1 MHSKRRHKKQHV
13 YNMRGCSSKS
23 RCGTKKKRTMKGGC
37 GDTCPMTNHSMIGG
51 YVRGPSNTRSD
62 GNKRSDVNK
71 RRDSNKRSGSNKSSS
86 SGKRSSKSSSEK
98 RSSSSSSSSSKRSGS
113 TQKGG
118 NIFSDV
124 VRGVAYNGG
133 VLRNAIG
140 GYAPPVSPSPYADQF
155 RSTFSKV

>member
-1 MHSKRRHKKQHV
+1 MRSKRHHKKQRV

-23 RCGTKKKRTMKGGC
+23 RCGTKKKRVMRGGC
-37 GDTCPMTNHSMIGG
+37 GDMCPMTNHSMIGG
-51 YVRGPSNTRSD
+51 YVRGPSSKRSNKQRGSKRSDKRSD
-62 GNKRSDVNK
+62 GNQSDS
-71 RRDSNKRSGSNKSSS
+71 SNKRSDKQSDERSD
-86 SGKRSSKSSSEK
+86 KRSDG
-98 RSSSSSSSSSKRSGS
+98 RSGS

-118 NIFSDV
+118 NVFTDV
-124 VRGVAYNGG
+124 VRGVSYNGG